1 MTNSLS
7 NGHLISSA
15 QRPPRLYKQTIGRH
29 PAAAFFLLTFMISWS
44 AAFAVAAPQL
54 IHHRHPTKM
63 TGLLMFPLML
73 VGPCVAGLVLTSIL
87 EGASGLRRL
96 FAQMSLSSFPARWYA
111 ALLVPPVLILTV
123 LLCLARFVSSA
134 YEPNRFFVGIL
145 FGIPAGLLEEI
156 GWTGYAL
163 PKMRSQSSTL
173 AASLVLGMIWSL
185 WHLPVVDYLGTATP
199 HSALWLPFLLAFTLA
214 MTAMRVLIAWIYS
227 NTHSLL
233 SAQLMH
239 VSSTGSLVV
248 FSPPLVTA
256 AQEVRWY
263 ALYGLVLWIAVA
275 IVVKVFGK
283 RLGAVS

>member
-1 MTNSLS
+1 VTNSLS
-7 NGHLISSA
+7 NEHSILSA
-15 QRPPRLYKQTIGRH
+15 QRRPRPYKQTIGRH
-29 PAAAFFLLTFMISWS
+29 PVAAFFLLTFLISWIG
-44 AAFAVAAPQL
+44 AFAVAAPQL

-63 TGLLMFPLML
+63 TGLLMFPVML
-73 VGPCVAGLVLTSIL
+73 VGPCIAGIVLTSIL
-87 EGASGLRRL
+87 EGARGLRRL

-123 LLCLARFVSSA
+123 LLCLERFVSSA

-145 FGIPAGLLEEI
+145 FGIPAGFMEEI

-163 PKMRSQSSTL
+163 PKIRSQSSRL
-173 AASLVLGMIWSL
+173 AVSLVLGIIWSL
-185 WHLPVVDYLGTATP
+185 WHIPVVDYLGTASP
-199 HSALWLPFLLAFTLA
+199 HGAFWLPFLLAFTLA

-248 FSPPLVTA
+248 FSPTQVTA

-275 IVVKVFGK
+275 IVVKAFGK

>member
-1 MTNSLS
+1 
-7 NGHLISSA
+7 
-15 QRPPRLYKQTIGRH
+15 
-29 PAAAFFLLTFMISWS
+29 
-44 AAFAVAAPQL
+44 
-54 IHHRHPTKM
+54 
-63 TGLLMFPLML
+63 MFPVML
-73 VGPCVAGLVLTSIL
+73 VGPCISGIVLTSIL
-87 EGASGLRRL
+87 EGARGLRRL

-123 LLCLARFVSSA
+123 LLCLERFVSSA

-145 FGIPAGLLEEI
+145 FGIPAGFLEEI

-173 AASLVLGMIWSL
+173 AASLVLGIIWSL
-185 WHLPVVDYLGTATP
+185 WHIPVVDYLGTASP
-199 HSALWLPFLLAFTLA
+199 HGTFWLPFLLAFTLA

-248 FSPPLVTA
+248 FSPTQVTA

-275 IVVKVFGK
+275 IVVKAFGK

>member
-1 MTNSLS
+1 LS
-7 NGHLISSA
+7 G
-15 QRPPRLYKQTIGRH
+15 QRRPRPYKQTIGRR
-29 PAAAFFLLTFMISWS
+29 PVAAFFLLTFLISWIG
-44 AAFAVAAPQL
+44 AFAVAAPQL

-63 TGLLMFPLML
+63 TGLLMFPVML
-73 VGPCVAGLVLTSIL
+73 VGPCISGIVLTSIL
-87 EGASGLRRL
+87 EGARGLRRL
-96 FAQMSLSSFPARWYA
+96 LAQMSLSSFPARWYA

-123 LLCLARFVSSA
+123 LLCLERFVSSA

-145 FGIPAGLLEEI
+145 FGIPAGFLEEI

-163 PKMRSQSSTL
+163 PKMRAQSSTL
-173 AASLVLGMIWSL
+173 AASLVLGIIWSL
-185 WHLPVVDYLGTATP
+185 WHIPVVDYLGTASP
-199 HSALWLPFLLAFTLA
+199 HGTFWLPFFLAFTLA

-233 SAQLMH
+233 AAQLMH

-248 FSPPLVTA
+248 FSPTQVTA

-275 IVVKVFGK
+275 IVAKFFGK
-283 RLGAVS
+283 RSGAVL